1 MRRREAIVA
10 GLNCLAA
17 GRAVEGVQFLR
28 GFFA

>member
-10 GLNCLAA
+10 GLNCLVA
-17 GRAVEGVQFLR
+17 GRAVEGAQFLR